1 MEELLAKVPS
11 WIQAISLVLS
21 GIVVVATA
29 VAQLT
34 PTEKDDVVV
43 GKFKVLS
50 DKLIHWLPTLGI
62 NPKTKE
68 LKKKVEESQA

>member
-1 MEELLAKVPS
+1 MEELVAKVPA

-29 VAQLT
+29 IAQLT
-34 PTEKDDVVV
+34 PTEKDDAVV
-43 GKFKVLS
+43 GKFKILS
-50 DKLIHWLPTLGI
+50 DKLVHWLPTLGI

-68 LKKKVEESQA
+68 LQKKVEESKA